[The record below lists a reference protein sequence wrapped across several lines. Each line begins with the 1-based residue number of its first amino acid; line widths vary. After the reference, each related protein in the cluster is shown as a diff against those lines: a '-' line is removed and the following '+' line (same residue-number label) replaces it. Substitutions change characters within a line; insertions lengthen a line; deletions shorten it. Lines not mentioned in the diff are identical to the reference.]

1 MSMKKSLL
9 TCLIVCSSAGAFA
22 AGSTITS
29 GSTINHHLPNPAKL
43 TGRLYVN
50 ETITGTVRDSTG
62 TTLAGVSVVIKGS
75 TKGTQTDVN
84 GKFSLSAN
92 PGDILVF
99 SYVGY
104 NTRQV
109 VVGTE
114 KNIIVTLGANSGQL
128 DQVVVTAL
136 GIKRSQKSLTYSA
149 QQIGG
154 NELNDVKTDNL
165 MNSLNGKVAGVDISP
180 SASGVGGSAKVLLR
194 GSRSFAGS
202 NQPLYVI
209 DGVPMAAPTN
219 YSGTSIANA
228 GQPNSNYGGAPDG
241 GDGISNLNPD
251 DIESMTVLEG
261 ASASALYGSQAANGV
276 ILITTKKGKAGKTSI
291 HYTSSFQASN
301 AVAEPK
307 FQNQYGQSASSAG
320 NSPFSWG
327 TAISGSQNNLK
338 DFFQT
343 GTNWTNAIDLSSG
356 NEMAQTYFSYANTTA
371 NGIEPGNKLRRNNF
385 NLRETGH
392 FLNNRLTIDG
402 SVNYIDQDVKNTP
415 LSGLYVNPL
424 VGLYLFPRGL
434 NITPYKNQYLLADQ
448 VGAARQNWFLKSD
461 DSQQQNPWWV
471 TNENPNNLQRGRII
485 FNGSAKYD
493 VTSWFNIQVRGSLD
507 RTNDSYTQDLYSGTI
522 ATFNSNGNGNYSYSN
537 QLTEQK
543 YADAIANFT
552 PSKFGKFKFDG
563 LVGAAIND
571 TQVNGL
577 GANGDLSLTDL
588 FDPYNIVSGHVAPM
602 GFGYHTQIQS
612 IFEAANL
619 SYNDWLYLALTNRTD
634 WNSTLAFTN
643 KDYYTYPS
651 VGLSAILSQALSLPQ
666 AISYA
671 KVRGSYADVGNGVS
685 PYVSNTQNT
694 ETAGGSLL
702 FNFAEPFH
710 TLKPETTHS
719 YEFGTDWKFI
729 NNRINFSFTYYN
741 TRTYNQLFTVT
752 PPSSTLISSAYVNAG
767 EIQNKGF
774 EVTLGADIVRSK
786 AFTWNTSFNAS
797 ANNNKIIEVDPADG
811 LNQAVL
817 TNTAG
822 GSFGYESIITKGGSF
837 GDIYG
842 NTIVRNS
849 SGQIVL
855 SGAGTSTSPY
865 LPQRSS
871 TLNYIGNPNPKFLLG
886 WDNNF
891 NFGNITLEFLVD
903 GKFGGQVLSLT
914 QAMMDSYGVSQASG
928 NARAAGGVTING
940 VNAAGTAV
948 TSVNPQTWYQ
958 AIGGRN
964 AIADQ
969 YVYSATVVRLRQAAL
984 GYNWP
989 IQNSAIKNVK
999 LSLIGRNLIY
1009 FYKKAPFD
1017 PEIASSTGNGL
1028 SGVDLFNQPA
1038 TRNIGLDLNV
1048 AF

>member
-1 MSMKKSLL
+1 
-9 TCLIVCSSAGAFA
+9 
-22 AGSTITS
+22 
-29 GSTINHHLPNPAKL
+29 
-43 TGRLYVN
+43 
-50 ETITGTVRDSTG
+50 
-62 TTLAGVSVVIKGS
+62 
-75 TKGTQTDVN
+75 
-84 GKFSLSAN
+84 
-92 PGDILVF
+92 
-99 SYVGY
+99 
-104 NTRQV
+104 
-109 VVGTE
+109 
-114 KNIIVTLGANSGQL
+114 
-128 DQVVVTAL
+128 
-136 GIKRSQKSLTYSA
+136 
-149 QQIGG
+149 
-154 NELNDVKTDNL
+154 
-165 MNSLNGKVAGVDISP
+165 
-180 SASGVGGSAKVLLR
+180 
-194 GSRSFAGS
+194 
-202 NQPLYVI
+202 
-209 DGVPMAAPTN
+209 
-219 YSGTSIANA
+219 
-228 GQPNSNYGGAPDG
+228 
-241 GDGISNLNPD
+241 
-251 DIESMTVLEG
+251 
-261 ASASALYGSQAANGV
+261 
-276 ILITTKKGKAGKTSI
+276 
-291 HYTSSFQASN
+291 
-301 AVAEPK
+301 
-307 FQNQYGQSASSAG
+307 
-320 NSPFSWG
+320 
-327 TAISGSQNNLK
+327 
-338 DFFQT
+338 
-343 GTNWTNAIDLSSG
+343 
-356 NEMAQTYFSYANTTA
+356 
-371 NGIEPGNKLRRNNF
+371 
-385 NLRETGH
+385 
-392 FLNNRLTIDG
+392 
-402 SVNYIDQDVKNTP
+402 
-415 LSGLYVNPL
+415 
-424 VGLYLFPRGL
+424 
-434 NITPYKNQYLLADQ
+434 
-448 VGAARQNWFLKSD
+448 
-461 DSQQQNPWWV
+461 
-471 TNENPNNLQRGRII
+471 
-485 FNGSAKYD
+485 
-493 VTSWFNIQVRGSLD
+493 
-507 RTNDSYTQDLYSGTI
+507 
-522 ATFNSNGNGNYSYSN
+522 
-537 QLTEQK
+537 
-543 YADAIANFT
+543 
-552 PSKFGKFKFDG
+552 
-563 LVGAAIND
+563 
-571 TQVNGL
+571 
-577 GANGDLSLTDL
+577 
-588 FDPYNIVSGHVAPM
+588 M